1 MTPQQAFK
9 FGFFA
14 RCVEDN
20 LDLPVVKAAWDR
32 LCTEKRAFASLDNVT
47 QLGLPLLTALIGGP
61 IALGGVGAYA
71 KNKLSDVTDTELEV
85 AKKNEIL
92 QTYKDM
98 TEQAKRQ
105 LAIRQRRKE
114 SGKNPRVLF

>member
-32 LCTEKRAFASLDNVT
+32 LCTEKCAFVSLDSLS
-47 QLGLPLLTALIGGP
+47 QLGWPLATALIGGP

-71 KNKLSDVTDTELEV
+71 KNKLSDVTDTELEI